1 MTVPNPASTPVAAGS
16 YTPPLPQQQGVP
28 QQGMPQPQGAWAPP
42 LRDPEPPKPPRP
54 PLTKETAGRARRAGA
69 VGGGIAWL
77 GLGIA
82 QASIILLALPAIV
95 AAVVY
100 GIGFAVSG
108 DDASA
113 TGAVLPQLL
122 DWLASPLAI
131 ALIVGIPLGI
141 AVWLLGLWLSTRML
155 RHEGIAHP
163 VGVTWAGFGIAVA
176 ANALLGSIG
185 SFTFTPFAGG
195 MPWFGM
201 PGADFDMDRW
211 DSTDFSAGERLDID
225 PELLERFADPAQ
237 LLALASPW
245 VALGTLASLI
255 IPIVIGIFTWW
266 WMAHAMR
273 PRPIEAASEHGST
286 DAAPIA

>member
-16 YTPPLPQQQGVP
+16 YTPPLPQQQG
-28 QQGMPQPQGAWAPP
+28 MPQPQGGAWPPP

-54 PLTKETAGRARRAGA
+54 RLTKEAAGRARRAGA

-77 GLGIA
+77 GLGIT
-82 QASIILLALPAIV
+82 QASIVLLALPAIV

-100 GIGFAVSG
+100 GLGFAVSG
-108 DDASA
+108 GPVSA
-113 TGAVLPQLL
+113 TGTVLPQLL

-131 ALIVGIPLGI
+131 GLIVGIPLGI

-155 RHEGIAHP
+155 RHEGIARP

-176 ANALLGSIG
+176 ANALLGSVG

-195 MPWFGM
+195 LPLFGM
-201 PGADFDMDRW
+201 PGADFDVDRW
-211 DSTDFSAGERLDID
+211 DGTDFSAGERLDID

-273 PRPIEAASEHGST
+273 PRPIEPVEAAAEPEAT
-286 DAAPIA
+286 PAA